1 MIDFLR
7 GNNSGTAPS
16 ATGFRQKKGSCM
28 KLYTIDF
35 TKKSAEKFLKS
46 IKNANIRLL
55 VDVRLNN
62 NSQLSGF
69 AKRVRSGVFLV
80 STGIVQ
86 ICTWT
91 AICPGERSPFRLT
104 ERDCPLGCLRGR
116 FARVVREAGYDR
128 DFYLTWFVINGKE

>member
-55 VDVRLNN
+55 VDVRLNH

-69 AKRVRSGVFLV
+69 AKKGRSGVFPV
-80 STGIVQ
+80 SAGIVQ

-91 AICPGERSPFRLT
+91 AICPGKRAPFRLP
-104 ERDCPLGCLRGR
+104 ERDCEV
-116 FARVVREAGYDR
+116 AYRELCEKR
-128 DFYLTWFVINGKE
+128 DMTETSI